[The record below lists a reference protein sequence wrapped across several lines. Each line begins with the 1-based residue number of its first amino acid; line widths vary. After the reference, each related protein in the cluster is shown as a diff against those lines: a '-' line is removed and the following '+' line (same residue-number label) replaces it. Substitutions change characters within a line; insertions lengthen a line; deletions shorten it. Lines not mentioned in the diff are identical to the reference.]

1 MAFEDWTYGGLKT
14 RVGFR
19 VQNHPM
25 YTDPL
30 RGIAVNKGIRDLYL
44 FARVNTTIL
53 ETTTFLLDSGE
64 FSGLPA
70 AEYPMEAD
78 TLWVQGVNLDGHP
91 LEGPMSENEL
101 QNTGM
106 ERNQTTTGQGA
117 RQYLVRTEEDGSKT
131 LVLWPRPN
139 SGQKLQVFGG
149 IAPAYLTSDDQVPVI
164 GEVYGDAIEYYAV
177 QYMLIGQEGME
188 AKQQLFYQAYLGARA
203 EAKLGLRLD
212 RVFKTNRKR
221 WM

>member
-30 RGIAVNKGIRDLYL
+30 RGIAVNKGIRELYL

-53 ETTTFLLDSGE
+53 EATTFLLDAGE

-70 AEYPMEAD
+70 MEYPLLPN
-78 TLWVQGVNLDGHP
+78 TLWVQGVNLDGRP
-91 LEGPMSENEL
+91 LDGPMSENEM

-106 ERNQTTTGQGA
+106 ERNQTATGQTA

-131 LVLWPRPN
+131 LVLWPRPA
-139 SGQKLQVFGG
+139 SGLKLQVFGG
-149 IAPAYLTSDDQVPVI
+149 IAPDYLTSDLQAPVI
-164 GEVYGDAIEYYAV
+164 GEVYGDAIEFYAV

-188 AKQQLFYQAYLGARA
+188 AKQVLFYNNYLAARA
-203 EAKLGLRLD
+203 EAKMGLRLD

-221 WM
+221 ML